1 MDITIELPE
10 ESAPEDSENPPN
22 EESNNNPPLVSLPS
36 QLFDNAGDGLDSL
49 DTQNVAT
56 PFHSDDNASVSS
68 EESLQIQARESQ
80 NLDYIAEGLDA
91 EEAEGKNFIADDVK
105 SAEDALAVDSDMEDD
120 GTEEKTDEFKE
131 DHLKAVPRHRLV
143 PRDLRFHQASE
154 ALDIDFIADPD
165 DYMTKRGY
173 RMLKSLD
180 WFDSILA
187 FPTAVT
193 LVLILVT
200 YTIQLLIFAG
210 FYSAAFATCNTTT
223 PMDFS
228 ASFAFS
234 LEVALA
240 VSD

>member
-1 MDITIELPE
+1 MDVTNKVPE
-10 ESAPEDSENPPN
+10 ESVPENSENPTN
-22 EESNNNPPLVSLPS
+22 EESNPPLVSLPS

-49 DTQNVAT
+49 DTQNLAT

-68 EESLQIQARESQ
+68 EGSLQIHARQSQ

-105 SAEDALAVDSDMEDD
+105 SVEDALAVDSDMEDD
-120 GTEEKTDEFKE
+120 DGTEEKIDEFKE
-131 DHLKAVPRHRLV
+131 DHLKPGPRHRLV
-143 PRDLRFHQASE
+143 PRDLSFHQASE

-165 DYMTKRGY
+165 DYVTKRGY

-193 LVLILVT
+193 LVLILVL